1 MADEPLNCRIGGNLC
16 GKAHCMSNL
25 LPVTTILSCKNSM
38 LREGLKHILSSTR
51 FKLRSEGMTRDEI
64 ILDQNLPGSSFLVIL
79 DANLF
84 PSRLPQGIL
93 SIKDQYPQAQVVIL
107 SDSFNLDDMKSAFQ
121 SGASGYCLAT
131 TGCEAL
137 IKYLDLVMLGEVVF
151 PSAAFLS
158 AISDT
163 KPHMETWDETQPSAV
178 AAAPVLSSL
187 DSQDSPIRTLS
198 TREAEILQCLMQGSP
213 NKVIA
218 RKLDVAE
225 ATVKV
230 HIKAILRKIR
240 VANRT
245 QAAMWAVAHLPTAG
259 SGDSLTR

>member
-1 MADEPLNCRIGGNLC
+1 
-16 GKAHCMSNL
+16 MSNL

-38 LREGLKHILSSTR
+38 LREGLKQILSSTR

-64 ILDQNLPGSSFLVIL
+64 ILDKDVPGSSFLVIL

-84 PSRLPQGIL
+84 PSKLSHGIR
-93 SIKDQYPQAQVVIL
+93 SIKDQYSQARVVIL
-107 SDSFNLDDMKSAFQ
+107 SDNFNLDDMKSAFQ
-121 SGASGYCLAT
+121 SGADGYCLAT

-151 PSAAFLS
+151 PSAAFLN
-158 AISDT
+158 AISETPCEADT
-163 KPHMETWDETQPSAV
+163 QEPLAITVLPTHVPLSLETH
-178 AAAPVLSSL
+178 
-187 DSQDSPIRTLS
+187 DSPIRTLS
-198 TREAEILQCLMQGSP
+198 SRESEILQCLMQGAP

-245 QAAMWAVAHLPTAG
+245 QAAMWAVNHLATG
-259 SGDSLTR
+259 RDEDVSLLPGERLALQSLR

>member
-1 MADEPLNCRIGGNLC
+1 
-16 GKAHCMSNL
+16 MSNL
-25 LPVTTILSCKNSM
+25 LPVITVLGCKNSM

-51 FKLRSEGMTRDEI
+51 FKLHPEGLTRGEVVLDSEPSGSPLLF
-64 ILDQNLPGSSFLVIL
+64 ILDSNLYP
-79 DANLF
+79 
-84 PSRLPQGIL
+84 PSLAQAIETLKAR
-93 SIKDQYPQAQVVIL
+93 YPHARIVVL
-107 SDSFNLDDMKSAFQ
+107 SDNFDLDDMKATFQ
-121 SGASGYCLAT
+121 SGADGYCLAT

-151 PSAAFLS
+151 PSAAFLN
-158 AISDT
+158 A
-163 KPHMETWDETQPSAV
+163 
-178 AAAPVLSSL
+178 LSSSGL
-187 DSQDSPIRTLS
+187 DCETCGEALAITVAPTPMPPSFDSQDSPIRTLS
-198 TREAEILQCLMQGSP
+198 IREAEILQCLMQGSP

-245 QAAMWAVAHLPTAG
+245 QAAMWAVNHLAAGGSDASLLPLGDKLTAH
-259 SGDSLTR
+259 SLR

>member
-1 MADEPLNCRIGGNLC
+1 
-16 GKAHCMSNL
+16 MSNL
-25 LPVTTILSCKNSM
+25 LPVTTILGCKNAM

-51 FKLRSEGMTRDEI
+51 FKLHPDDLTRLGSGPDQGEAAAPLLFIVDATLFSTGLAEGI
-64 ILDQNLPGSSFLVIL
+64 WSLKQQHS
-79 DANLF
+79 
-84 PSRLPQGIL
+84 
-93 SIKDQYPQAQVVIL
+93 QARIVIL
-107 SDSFNLDDMKSAFQ
+107 SDHFELDDMKVAFQ
-121 SGASGYCLAT
+121 SGADGYCLAT

-151 PSAAFLS
+151 PSAALLA
-158 AISDT
+158 AIATSSEEPDHSREANAL
-163 KPHMETWDETQPSAV
+163 KM
-178 AAAPVLSSL
+178 SSL
-187 DSQDSPIRTLS
+187 QIASSAESHDSPVRNLS
-198 TREAEILQCLMQGSP
+198 TREAEILQCLMHGAP

-245 QAAMWAVAHLPTAG
+245 QAAMWAVNHLSSDAADASWGATQ
-259 SGDSLTR
+259 R

>member
-1 MADEPLNCRIGGNLC
+1 
-16 GKAHCMSNL
+16 
-25 LPVTTILSCKNSM
+25 
-38 LREGLKHILSSTR
+38 
-51 FKLRSEGMTRDEI
+51 MTRDDI
-64 ILDQNLPGSSFLVIL
+64 ILDQNVPVSSFLVIL
-79 DANLF
+79 DANLY
-84 PSRLPQGIL
+84 PAMLTHGIA
-93 SIKDQYPQAQVVIL
+93 SIKEQYPQARVVVL
-107 SDSFNLDDMKSAFQ
+107 SDSFNLDDMKSAFH
-121 SGASGYCLAT
+121 SGADGYCLAT

-163 KPHMETWDETQPSAV
+163 QYEAETKEPLAITALPAHLPVGLETH
-178 AAAPVLSSL
+178 
-187 DSQDSPIRTLS
+187 DSPIRMLS
-198 TREAEILQCLMQGSP
+198 NRESEILQCLMQGAP

-245 QAAMWAVAHLPTAG
+245 QAAMWAVSHFSGGSEAPLPLSSEMLAAQG
-259 SGDSLTR
+259 LR

>member
-1 MADEPLNCRIGGNLC
+1 
-16 GKAHCMSNL
+16 MSNL
-25 LPVTTILSCKNSM
+25 LPVTTVLSCKNSM

-51 FKLRSEGMTRDEI
+51 FKLHSEGMIRDEI
-64 ILDQNLPGSSFLVIL
+64 ILEQNVPGSSLLVIL

-84 PSRLPQGIL
+84 PSRLAHGIF
-93 SIKDQYPQAQVVIL
+93 SIKDQYPQARVVVL
-107 SDSFNLDDMKSAFQ
+107 SDSFDLDDMKSAFL
-121 SGASGYCLAT
+121 SGADGYCLAT

-163 KPHMETWDETQPSAV
+163 RTEADPADTKEITAV
-178 AAAPVLSSL
+178 AVLPAHVSL
-187 DSQDSPIRTLS
+187 GSEAHESPIRMLS
-198 TREAEILQCLMQGSP
+198 SRESEILQCLMQGAP

-245 QAAMWAVAHLPTAG
+245 QAAMWAVNHFSAG
-259 SGDSLTR
+259 KSEGLSIPSGENLTLQSLR

>member
-1 MADEPLNCRIGGNLC
+1 
-16 GKAHCMSNL
+16 MSNL
-25 LPVTTILSCKNSM
+25 LPVTTVLSCKNSM

-51 FKLRSEGMTRDEI
+51 FKLHSEGMIRDEI
-64 ILDQNLPGSSFLVIL
+64 ILDQNVPGSSLLVIL

-84 PSRLPQGIL
+84 PSKLAQGIF
-93 SIKDQYPQAQVVIL
+93 SIKDQYPQARVVVL
-107 SDSFNLDDMKSAFQ
+107 SDSFDLDDMKSAFQ
-121 SGASGYCLAT
+121 SGADGYCLAT

-163 KPHMETWDETQPSAV
+163 RSEADPADTKEITAITALPAHITFGSEAHE
-178 AAAPVLSSL
+178 
-187 DSQDSPIRTLS
+187 SPIRTLS
-198 TREAEILQCLMQGSP
+198 SRESEILQCLMQGAP

-245 QAAMWAVAHLPTAG
+245 QAAMWAVNHLSAG
-259 SGDSLTR
+259 RSESLSLPSGENLALQGLR

>member
-1 MADEPLNCRIGGNLC
+1 
-16 GKAHCMSNL
+16 MSNL
-25 LPVTTILSCKNSM
+25 LPVTTVLSCKNSM

-51 FKLRSEGMTRDEI
+51 FRLHSEGMTRDDI
-64 ILDQNLPGSSFLVIL
+64 ILDQNVPGSSLLVIL
-79 DANLF
+79 DANLY
-84 PSRLPQGIL
+84 PAMLTHGIA
-93 SIKDQYPQAQVVIL
+93 SIKEQYPQARVVVL
-107 SDSFNLDDMKSAFQ
+107 SDSFNLDDMKSAFH
-121 SGASGYCLAT
+121 SGADGYCLAT

-163 KPHMETWDETQPSAV
+163 QYEAETKEPLAITVLPAHLPLSLETH
-178 AAAPVLSSL
+178 
-187 DSQDSPIRTLS
+187 DSPIRMLS
-198 TREAEILQCLMQGSP
+198 SRESEILQCLMQGAP

-245 QAAMWAVAHLPTAG
+245 QAAMWAVNHFSGGSEAPLPL
-259 SGDSLTR
+259 SGERLAAQSLR